1 LMNQRKFNMPGAKSR
16 ILVAPLDWGLGH
28 ATRCIPIIQHL
39 QSLDCEVFIAA
50 EGPIKVLLQ
59 SSFPEMQFLELR
71 GFRIS
76 LSRNRAGFSF
86 HIISQLPK
94 IIATIYHERR
104 WLKAAIKKHE
114 FDAVISDNRP
124 GLYHRSIPCTYI
136 THQLFIKTNNRLTAW
151 LAQKIHYHFI
161 NKFDRCWV
169 PDMAG
174 EQNLAGALSHPEKLP
189 RVPIQYIGPL
199 SRFQKSDQQKK
210 YALAVLLSGPE
221 PQRTILEEI
230 IRTELKNYTE
240 PVLLIR
246 GLPGNKETIVGFN
259 PNVEIENHLN
269 AAELN
274 EALLAAE
281 LVICRS
287 GYSTVMDLVLLQQ
300 KAILIPT
307 PAQTEQEY
315 LADNLKEKK
324 IFYSCTQEDFNFSEA
339 LKQAAA
345 FPFLSFETNN
355 ELYKTAVDE
364 LVNNLI

>member
-1 LMNQRKFNMPGAKSR
+1 MMNQRKFNMPGGKSR

-50 EGPIKVLLQ
+50 EGPTKALLQ
-59 SSFPEMQFLELR
+59 SSFPEIQFLELR

-104 WLKAAIKKHE
+104 WLKAMISKYE
-114 FDAVISDNRP
+114 LDAVISDNRP
-124 GLYHRSIPCTYI
+124 GLYHRSIPCIYI
-136 THQLFIKTNNRLTAW
+136 THQLFIKTNNRITAR
-151 LAQKIHYHFI
+151 LAQKLHYHFI
-161 NKFDRCWV
+161 NKFDQCWV

-174 EQNLAGALSHPEKLP
+174 ELNLAGALSHPDKTP
-189 RVPIQYIGPL
+189 RIPVRYIGPL

-230 IRTELKNYTE
+230 IKTQLKNYSD

-274 EALLAAE
+274 EALLATE

-315 LADNLKEKK
+315 LADILKEKN
-324 IFYSCTQEDFNFSEA
+324 IFYSCSQEDFNVHEA
-339 LKQAAA
+339 LRLAAS

>member
-104 WLKAAIKKHE
+104 WLKAMIRKYE
-114 FDAVISDNRP
+114 LDAVISDNRP
-124 GLYHRSIPCTYI
+124 GLYHRSIPCIYI
-136 THQLFIKTNNRLTAW
+136 THQLFIKTNNRITAR
-151 LAQKIHYHFI
+151 LAQKLHYHFI
-161 NKFDRCWV
+161 NKFDQCWV

-174 EQNLAGALSHPEKLP
+174 ELNLAGALSHPDKTP
-189 RVPIQYIGPL
+189 RIPVRYIGPL
-199 SRFQKSDQQKK
+199 SRFQKSDQHKK

-230 IRTELKNYTE
+230 IKTQLKNYSD

-246 GLPGNKETIVGFN
+246 GLPGNKETILGFN

-324 IFYSCTQEDFNFSEA
+324 IFYSCTQEDFNLPEA
-339 LKQAAA
+339 LRLAAS
-345 FPFLSFETNN
+345 FPFLPFETNN

-364 LVNNLI
+364 LVNSLI

>member
-1 LMNQRKFNMPGAKSR
+1 MNQRKFNMLGAKSR

-50 EGPIKVLLQ
+50 EGPIKALLQ
-59 SSFPEMQFLELR
+59 SSFPKIQFLEL
-71 GFRIS
+71 GGYHIH
-76 LSRNRAGFSF
+76 LSRSRSGFSF
-86 HIISQLPK
+86 QIIRQLPK

-104 WLKAAIKKHE
+104 WLKAAIRKYE

-124 GLYHRSIPCTYI
+124 GLYHRNIPCIYI
-136 THQLFIKTNNRLTAW
+136 THQLFIKTNNWITAW

-174 EQNLAGALSHPEKLP
+174 ELNLAGALSHPKKLP
-189 RVPIQYIGPL
+189 RVPVQYIGPL

-210 YALAVLLSGPE
+210 YALAILLSGPE

-230 IRTELKNYTE
+230 IKTQLKNYSD

-274 EALLAAE
+274 KALLAAE

-307 PAQTEQEY
+307 TAQTEQEY
-315 LADNLKEKK
+315 LADILKEKN
-324 IFYSCTQEDFNFSEA
+324 IFYSCSQEDFNLQEA
-339 LKQAAA
+339 LRLAAS

-364 LVNNLI
+364 SINNLV